1 MTDKVKKQVEWVI
14 SKLLLQANG
23 DAVILLVYEK
33 EENEA
38 RIYQNGEKVAT
49 ISEEASSFG
58 WPLTKEEI
66 EKLYEGGFN
75 EGNKNK
81 VENIKMKQLTA
92 CMKDAIKGEKNAV
105 EITEEE
111 NHD

>member
-14 SKLLLQANG
+14 SKLLSRANG

-49 ISEEASSFG
+49 ISEEASGFS

-66 EKLYEGGFN
+66 KELYKIG
-75 EGNKNK
+75 
-81 VENIKMKQLTA
+81 MKELT
-92 CMKDAIKGEKNAV
+92 
-105 EITEEE
+105 
-111 NHD
+111 HD